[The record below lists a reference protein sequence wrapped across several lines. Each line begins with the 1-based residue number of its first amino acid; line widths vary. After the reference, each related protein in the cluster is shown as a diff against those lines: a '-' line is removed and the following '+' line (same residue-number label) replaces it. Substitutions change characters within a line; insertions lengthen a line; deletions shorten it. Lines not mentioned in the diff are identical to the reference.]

1 MWKIILED
9 YYKDHHKHKSGCK
22 YEWCTLKKYT
32 TPNMTVLDISK
43 A

>member
-1 MWKIILED
+1 MWRIILED
-9 YYKDHHKHKSGCK
+9 DYKDHHKSGCK

-32 TPNMTVLDISK
+32 TPRMTVLDMSK